1 MKRFVF
7 LLLVLVLAAVLPIAA
22 FAQQSDT
29 VVIRGFGNIT
39 TFNPLFS
46 SDGASYQAYAL
57 LWPKPIDTDSFT
69 SAAKPGL
76 TSWTISPD
84 GLTYTFKIR
93 PDAVW
98 SDGTPITSDDMIFT
112 INAILSPKVDTVLES
127 NVASIDHVNKVD
139 DKTYQ
144 VVLKNADCAALSNL
158 SGIPFL
164 PSKKFAADFSDLDP
178 KSDNPSIENTNPDI
192 SGGPYI
198 LDSWAPD
205 QSQNFHANPNYWAG
219 APKIQYLVNKVIGD
233 NAVAVQSIQSD
244 DIDYTYFHG
253 DLFPQIADMSHLQ
266 YKSFPQLTVNFLA
279 LNWGDP
285 ANPQPAY
292 DADGK
297 AIQQTSAA
305 QPLDDIQVRK
315 AIAMAFNVDEVTAT
329 LGKDG
334 ATPMEGA
341 VPPPLSWAY
350 ANNVQRYPFDL
361 DGAKKLLADD
371 GWADTDGDGILDK
384 TIDGQSVKLEFTM
397 KYSDILSD
405 FKTEALV
412 AQQDLQKIGVKVD
425 LQLVEWANYLSEV
438 YFGQNYDMTVMSNS
452 GGTQTPDAN
461 DDMSLIDSRQD
472 VPGSGNDIASYVNPD
487 VDKLIDE
494 ARTVP
499 GCDQTQRAA
508 LYAQIAQKQHD
519 DVAYIWTYDPNVFQ
533 VANARIGNFNPGP
546 SWVYYGYTSHVNE
559 WTLNQ

>member
-98 SDGTPITSDDMIFT
+98 SDGTPITADDMIFV
-112 INAILSPKVDTVLES
+112 INAIMSPKVDTVLES

-139 DKTYQ
+139 DKTYE
-144 VVLKNADCAALSNL
+144 VVLKNPDCAALSNL

-178 KSDNPSIENTNPDI
+178 KSANPSIENTQPDI

-205 QSQNFHANPNYWAG
+205 QSQNFHANPTYWAG

-266 YKSFPQLTVNFLA
+266 YKSFPQLTVNFLS

-292 DADGK
+292 DKDGK
-297 AIQQTSAA
+297 AITQTSAS

-341 VPPPLSWAY
+341 IPPPLSWAY
-350 ANNVQRYPFDL
+350 DNNVQRYPFDL

-371 GWADTDGDGILDK
+371 GWKDSDGDGILDK
-384 TIDGQSVKLEFTM
+384 NGVKLEFTM

-412 AQQDLQKIGVKVD
+412 VQQDLQKVGIKVD

-452 GGTQTPDAN
+452 GGTSTPDAN
-461 DDMSLIDSRQD
+461 DDMTLLDSRQD

-499 GCDQTQRAA
+499 GCDQTKRAA
-508 LYAQIAQKQHD
+508 IYAQIAQKQHD

-533 VANARIGNFNPGP
+533 VANSRIGNFNPGP
-546 SWVYYGYTSHVNE
+546 SWVYYGYTAHVNE